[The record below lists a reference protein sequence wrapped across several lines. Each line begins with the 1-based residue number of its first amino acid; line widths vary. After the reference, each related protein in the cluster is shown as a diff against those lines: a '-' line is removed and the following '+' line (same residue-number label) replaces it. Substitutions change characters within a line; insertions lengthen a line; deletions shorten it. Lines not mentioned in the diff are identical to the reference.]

1 MLVPASSLVNIKK
14 FPPGRAAFAL
24 RQVVAR
30 ALERGADPV
39 AALASVAG
47 QQAARTMSLELLL
60 SAARTSLFPPE
71 ASELDTLADYG
82 ITGLSGYCEV
92 QMRLYHG
99 QERAAAAARIRR
111 ALLPDGVGAV
121 TRLPYAEQHQRVAAL
136 IERALGPALAAD
148 MVLLPEMAELIA
160 RLRVINDDYGAALAR
175 TDDAPTREEL
185 RAARAQLQELLA
197 ATVGMILGHY
207 ALQGPQGQADR
218 DYLLEPILVQD
229 EALTA
234 ARRRRRVP
242 RDVDPDTGVEVPGPV
257 ETAPGSDDDTD
268 GDEPGA
274 SAV

>member
-39 AALASVAG
+39 AALASIAG

-60 SAARTSLFPPE
+60 SAARTSQFPPE
-71 ASELDTLADYG
+71 ASELDTLVDYG
-82 ITGLSGYCEV
+82 VGGFSGYCEV

-99 QERAAAAARIRR
+99 QERAAAAARIRQ

-121 TRLPYAEQHQRVAAL
+121 TRLPYPEQHQRVTAL
-136 IERALGPALAAD
+136 IERAQAPALAAD
-148 MVLLPEMAELIA
+148 MALLPEMAELIA
-160 RLRVINDDYGAALAR
+160 RLRVINDDCGAALAR

-197 ATVGMILGHY
+197 ATVGLIVGHY
-207 ALQGPQGQADR
+207 ALQWPEGQADR
-218 DYLLEPILVQD
+218 DYLLEPILTQD

-242 RDVDPDTGVEVPGPV
+242 HDVDPDTGVELPEPV
-257 ETAPGSDDDTD
+257 ETAPGSGDGTD

-274 SAV
+274 SAA